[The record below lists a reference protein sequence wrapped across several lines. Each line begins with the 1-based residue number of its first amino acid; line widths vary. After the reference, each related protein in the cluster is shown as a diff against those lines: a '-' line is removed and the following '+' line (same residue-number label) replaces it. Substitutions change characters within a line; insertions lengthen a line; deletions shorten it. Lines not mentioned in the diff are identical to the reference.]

1 MTLIPVK
8 VTFDYINQVHM
19 TKKQRN
25 PIRLWQEL
33 KERKVV
39 RVITVYLASAFAI
52 LEGTDIITTRL
63 GLPSWPVTLVMILLA
78 CGLVVAIT
86 LSWIYDITPEGIVKT
101 PDSTEA
107 ISDQR
112 PHVDSGITEGQ
123 IAIAEKDD
131 DLMAEANKL
140 YADKINK
147 YNKKE
152 KIYSLGSVVVII
164 AAVILFFFSSGSP
177 LPFSKRDWIVI
188 TDFENLTGNPVFD
201 KSLYTAF
208 SLTINQS
215 RYINVFPRNRML
227 ETMAMMEIEDPTY
240 IDERTGREIASREG
254 VGTYIVPSISEV
266 GNNYVLSAKIME
278 TKSGNLLQSV
288 IVESDNQQDI
298 LGKLDRMSR
307 QVRRTLGEPR
317 YHIATQD
324 KPLAKVTTSSL
335 EALKQYSMGIESHWL
350 RNFTDARE
358 YYENALSIDS
368 TFTSARASLGN
379 LLIDPFGDQK
389 GKKLLNQAVKN
400 VDDLTDGE
408 KYGIL
413 AFHAIHV
420 ENDLQKGIEYTQELT
435 RLYPDNSA
443 YHNNLGYYYTQAGLY
458 NKAVE
463 EYKKT
468 VSIAPGKVLSY
479 GGLIWNYLTKM
490 GEIDSALI
498 YSRNMI
504 ADNPQ
509 NAWGYFYLGSSYIG
523 LDSLNKAVKAFLK
536 AREINPY
543 LLDNQYRLALTY
555 QMQGHYNEAI
565 KLLERMI
572 EVDQYDAW
580 AYYHLGISYNLSGDE
595 ANASKNFS
603 LFRDIATGPWLETY
617 PDIPRTYIVIAKV
630 AAHQEDIEYSNQ
642 MLKKAFEIDSTY
654 HQLFAD
660 VYCIQG
666 KIPEAIAQIE
676 KALENGYRDFVWL
689 KIDPDLNELQNN
701 ERFRELLD
709 EYFK

>member
-1 MTLIPVK
+1 
-8 VTFDYINQVHM
+8 
-19 TKKQRN
+19 
-25 PIRLWQEL
+25 
-33 KERKVV
+33 
-39 RVITVYLASAFAI
+39 
-52 LEGTDIITTRL
+52 
-63 GLPSWPVTLVMILLA
+63 MILLA
-78 CGLVVAIT
+78 CGLVIAVI

-101 PDSTEA
+101 PA
-107 ISDQR
+107 ADQVESEKR
-112 PHVDSGITEGQ
+112 LQDDIGITKGEQ
-123 IAIAEKDD
+123 AIADQDD
-131 DLMAEANKL
+131 DSMVQANKL

-147 YNKKE
+147 YKKKE
-152 KIYSLGSVVVII
+152 KIYSLGSVAVII
-164 AAVILFFFSSGSP
+164 AAVILFFFSSGST
-177 LPFSKRDWIVI
+177 LPFSKRDWIII

-254 VGTYIVPSISEV
+254 ISTYIVPSISEV

-298 LGKLDRMSR
+298 LSKLDRMSR
-307 QVRRTLGEPR
+307 NVRRTLGEPR

-358 YYENALSIDS
+358 YYENALRIDS

-379 LLIDPFGDQK
+379 LLIERFGDQK
-389 GKKLLNQAVKN
+389 GKKLLNRAVKN
-400 VDDLTDGE
+400 VDDLTDIE

-413 AFHAIHV
+413 AFHAV
-420 ENDLQKGIEYTQELT
+420 NVDNDFQKGIEYTQELT
-435 RLYPDNSA
+435 RLYPDDPGF
-443 YHNNLGYYYTQAGLY
+443 HNNLGYYYTQAGIY
-458 NKAVE
+458 DKAVE

-468 VSIAPGKVLSY
+468 VALAPGKVLTY

-498 YSRNMI
+498 YSRKMI

-509 NAWGYFYLGSSYIG
+509 NAWGYFYLGSSYVG

-555 QMQGHYNEAI
+555 QMQGYYNEAI
-565 KLLERMI
+565 RLMERMI
-572 EVDQYDAW
+572 EIDQYDAW
-580 AYYHLGISYNLSGDE
+580 AYFYLGINYDLSGDE
-595 ANASKNFS
+595 ANANKYFS

-617 PDIPRTYIVIAKV
+617 PDIPQTYIVIAKV
-630 AAHQEDIEYSNQ
+630 AAYQDDIEYSNR
-642 MLKKAFEIDSTY
+642 MLKKAFELDSTY
-654 HQLFAD
+654 HQLYAD

-666 KIPEAIAQIE
+666 KIPEALAQID

-689 KIDPDLNELQNN
+689 KIDPDLKELHNN

-709 EYFK
+709 EYFEK